1 MTTMPNKSGV
11 FLQTILIFSAY
22 SCGSSA
28 LAGFFERCG
37 AHSCPPHAW
46 SNDERTKISFENI
59 HLKRILETIFPLK
72 KEEGK
77 EENFFEQKKDA
88 QELIDFFPGWIQT
101 HMQIAA
107 GIGKKALVIKHP
119 LTMFVI
125 KEIEPFLTNPRY
137 IVLKR
142 PLEEIEN
149 SRLRRK
155 WTPVYGKEGAAVIY
169 EKIANATEQLK
180 LSTFEI
186 TYDDFR
192 KNENA
197 RLDMINYCKLEM
209 DDKKMQAARNWIR

>member
-1 MTTMPNKSGV
+1 M
-11 FLQTILIFSAY
+11 
-22 SCGSSA
+22 
-28 LAGFFERCG
+28 
-37 AHSCPPHAW
+37 
-46 SNDERTKISFENI
+46 
-59 HLKRILETIFPLK
+59 FPLK

-77 EENFFEQKKDA
+77 EENFFKQKKDA

-107 GIGKKALVIKHP
+107 GIGKKAIVIKHP

-155 WTPVYGKEGAAVIY
+155 WTPVYGK
-169 EKIANATEQLK
+169 KEQQL
-180 LSTFEI
+180 F
-186 TYDDFR
+186 
-192 KNENA
+192 
-197 RLDMINYCKLEM
+197 M
-209 DDKKMQAARNWIR
+209 KKSQMRQSN

>member
-1 MTTMPNKSGV
+1 V
-11 FLQTILIFSAY
+11 VLQTILIFSAY

-28 LAGFFERCG
+28 LAGFFDRCG

-46 SNDERTKISFENI
+46 SNDERTKISFENT
-59 HLKRILETIFPLK
+59 HLKQILETIFPLK
-72 KEEGK
+72 KEET
-77 EENFFEQKKDA
+77 FFEQKGDMQK
-88 QELIDFFPGWIQT
+88 LIDFFPGWIQT

-107 GIGKKALVIKHP
+107 GIGKKAIVIKHP

-137 IVLKR
+137 IILKR

-169 EKIANATEQLK
+169 EKIASTAEQLN

-209 DDKKMQAARNWIR
+209 DDKKMQDATNWIR